1 MFGFVLSLTVMSV
14 MFTLSGGLAFILRG
28 TLMRGR
34 EGRMYPVWIALLA
47 ISVIPIR
54 FDLPD
59 IEPTAAVAY
68 ETTAGEVDNIAALD
82 SRDDAELPMEL
93 GVKDSSGLPRQNENI
108 TVLHLRRFLAALA
121 ENLST
126 ITTALFLLWLSG
138 AMINFIVSMNEYFSA
153 KRMLYDNSTPLRDER
168 LLSLIEQ
175 VRAECHVKQE
185 IEVRV
190 FDDMLVASPCVS
202 GCFHPVLYIEPGAS
216 RLEYDKLRYIIAH
229 ELTHIKRHDILI
241 KLFSL
246 FAAAVHW
253 LNPATRSVLRAVY
266 EDCEL
271 SCDSRVIGVYG
282 REISGVYM
290 GAILDFAERFS
301 ENSRRIGAPML
312 NGGLFV
318 APPSGARYLKRR
330 YVNMKSFR
338 KDRVAGILAVL
349 FCVAC
354 ASSSVFA
361 LSACSDITPG
371 FLENAIVLDEP
382 IEQMVRAY
390 YGLTSDDYITPEM
403 VDGITQLEVR
413 PRESADGKI
422 YAEFVVNGL
431 DGFASPQPMYS
442 KKSYWDDCVAMA
454 EALTTYEGGDD
465 RKRTDLNK
473 INAFYQL
480 KDPDEPMLT
489 ERARA
494 ELLAIFPIL
503 NETGALYFFDP
514 YASERE
520 INEILSICDR
530 MGIAD
535 LWEVGSYE
543 FDASSLMYFTNLR
556 EITFVGFTPVN
567 YDFPDTI
574 KVSLVDTVEPV
585 ETDDADD
592 NDIGIAVE
600 GGGRVIVDSIVGIQ
614 SQK

>member
-1 MFGFVLSLTVMSV
+1 
-14 MFTLSGGLAFILRG
+14 
-28 TLMRGR
+28 
-34 EGRMYPVWIALLA
+34 
-47 ISVIPIR
+47 
-54 FDLPD
+54 
-59 IEPTAAVAY
+59 
-68 ETTAGEVDNIAALD
+68 
-82 SRDDAELPMEL
+82 
-93 GVKDSSGLPRQNENI
+93 
-108 TVLHLRRFLAALA
+108 
-121 ENLST
+121 
-126 ITTALFLLWLSG
+126 
-138 AMINFIVSMNEYFSA
+138 
-153 KRMLYDNSTPLRDER
+153 
-168 LLSLIEQ
+168 
-175 VRAECHVKQE
+175 
-185 IEVRV
+185 
-190 FDDMLVASPCVS
+190 
-202 GCFHPVLYIEPGAS
+202 
-216 RLEYDKLRYIIAH
+216 
-229 ELTHIKRHDILI
+229 
-241 KLFSL
+241 
-246 FAAAVHW
+246 
-253 LNPATRSVLRAVY
+253 
-266 EDCEL
+266 
-271 SCDSRVIGVYG
+271 
-282 REISGVYM
+282 
-290 GAILDFAERFS
+290 
-301 ENSRRIGAPML
+301 
-312 NGGLFV
+312 
-318 APPSGARYLKRR
+318 
-330 YVNMKSFR
+330 MKSFR

-390 YGLTSDDYITPEM
+390 YGLTLDDYITPEM
-403 VDGITQLEVR
+403 VDGIAQLEVR

-431 DGFASPQPMYS
+431 TGFASPQPMYS

-454 EALTTYEGGDD
+454 EALTPYEGGDD

-600 GGGRVIVDSIVGIQ
+600 GGGRVIVDLPRGAMAATP
-614 SQK
+614 